1 MSVDNVLKDGSLF
14 YEDCVLVGTSK
25 PIGFHRIDNRIVI
38 DELRTVDESELTDIG
53 YLFSGEIDGSAY
65 AGGEG
70 FSHGSYG
77 FFLKKTDEVLNWAL
91 MSLES
96 NPFIKVEIGSG
107 SVRFLST
114 SGEAW
119 VVPNDDITKVYVERN
134 D

>member
-1 MSVDNVLKDGSLF
+1 MNVNDALKDGSLF
-14 YEDCVLVGTSK
+14 YEDCVLVGTSN
-25 PIGFHRIDNRIVI
+25 PIGFHRIEDRIVI
-38 DELRTVDESELTDIG
+38 DELKTVDGSELTDIS
-53 YLFSGEIDGSAY
+53 YLFDEKIDGSTY

-119 VVPNDDITKVYVERN
+119 VVPNDDITKVFVERH